1 MKDGTELCKE
11 IKKEDFIL
19 RFKEK
24 KDTDGSYILTIKFA
38 NGETKKEE
46 YHDLE
51 SFEKRKAEL
60 ILIEEAKTEYIKN
73 HHKFKDKN
81 VLYAG
86 VSGVTGLAGTAASV
100 SIVNGGPESASV
112 VLTSG
117 TLIGGAIAGKM
128 HKQKSIEDDVKKNS
142 YFISLKE
149 FVNDIIKNNPEII
162 LELIRNYELSR
173 GAIKGFRD
181 CIAENKELTINDIE
195 KFKESDF
202 YHLVTITFD
211 KCVETLRPLFEDKDF
226 ADYLNDRINARPL
239 SYLSKSA
246 YDVIET
252 KNTKGKPLEYSDI
265 KFFTPN
271 DLIYLQKLAKEVK
284 IKYEALK
291 KDKGIAMVPKRKKK
305 KHRE

>member
-1 MKDGTELCKE
+1 MKYEATVCEGL
-11 IKKEDFIL
+11 KKEGYIL
-19 RFKEK
+19 TFD
-24 KDTDGSYILTIKFA
+24 DTIDPDGSYILTIKFA
-38 NGETKKEE
+38 NGDTKKEE

-60 ILIEEAKTEYIKN
+60 NYIEELQTEYIMK
-73 HHKFKDKN
+73 HHKFKNSN
-81 VLYAG
+81 VEYASSM
-86 VSGVTGLAGTAASV
+86 VASAGTSIATLA
-100 SIVNGGPESASV
+100 SIVRGADEIIPFALASATA
-112 VLTSG
+112 LSG
-117 TLIGGAIAGKM
+117 ITAGT
-128 HKQKSIEDDVKKNS
+128 IVKKQITEQDILKNA
-142 YFISLKE
+142 YFISSKA
-149 FVNDIIKNNPEII
+149 FINDVIKNNPEII

-202 YHLVTITFD
+202 YNLVTITFD

-239 SYLSKSA
+239 NYLSKSA
-246 YDVIET
+246 YDVIEA
-252 KNTKGKPLEYSDI
+252 KNTKGEPLEYSDI

-305 KHRE
+305 KIKE

>member
-1 MKDGTELCKE
+1 MKYEEIVCKGLE
-11 IKKEDFIL
+11 KEGYIL
-19 RFKEK
+19 TFD
-24 KDTDGSYILTIKFA
+24 DTIDPDGSYILTIKFA
-38 NGETKKEE
+38 NGDTKKEE

-60 ILIEEAKTEYIKN
+60 NNIEELQTEYIME
-73 HHKFKDKN
+73 HHEFKDKN
-81 VLYAG
+81 VLFAG
-86 VSGVTGLAGTAASV
+86 VSGVAGLVGTAASV
-100 SIVNGGPESASV
+100 SIVNGGPEGASV
-112 VLTSG
+112 GLTSG
-117 TLIGGAIAGKM
+117 ALIVGAVAGKM
-128 HKQKSIEDDVKKNS
+128 HKQKSVEDDAKKNS

-149 FVNDIIKNNPEII
+149 FVNDVIKNNPEII

-195 KFKESDF
+195 KFRESDF
-202 YHLVTITFD
+202 YKLVTITFD

-239 SYLSKSA
+239 NYLSKSA

-252 KNTKGKPLEYSDI
+252 KNTKGEPLEYSDI